1 MTTTA
6 KTINAET
13 TTKKAKSRIFEAVHE
28 TADDL
33 HRLGFIDKRKMR
45 QFDVLCLAPIAPY
58 DKDKIRALRDQ
69 LQLSQSVLAS
79 LLNISLSTVRKW
91 EVGDKLPSGPSLKL
105 LSLLDRKGLEAV
117 L

>member
-6 KTINAET
+6 KKTNAEP
-13 TTKKAKSRIFEAVHE
+13 KAKSSIFEAVHE
-28 TADDL
+28 TAHDL

-45 QFDVLCLAPIAPY
+45 QFDVLCLAPIEPY